1 MNTQRVRARRG
12 FTLIEVLVVILIIAG
27 CVLALRPFVKKA
39 RERAY
44 SAACANNLRKLSIAL
59 YKYARDHDGSFPQAA
74 NLKELVVPPEYL
86 VGQILAKD
94 VIDTETGELIAEA
107 NNEITEY
114 FFIIYDNRTNYF

>member
-1 MNTQRVRARRG
+1 MRRKYSG

-74 NLKELVVPPEYL
+74 NLKELVNA
-86 VGQILAKD
+86 LAGPNALYAED
-94 VIDTETGELIAEA
+94 ISIFVCPNTGRKMGSPG
-107 NNEITEY
+107 
-114 FFIIYDNRTNYF
+114 D